1 MTYNVFGG
9 TLNLALSSVY
19 LILINRCA
27 LYIVREIQWL
37 LWIRVIAGDDATL
50 ACHLAA
56 VSLESSAGKL
66 EDMWSGGIRV
76 LSEESQS
83 NMDVSQ
89 LPRTVDVE
97 VQCSPTMVDKDT
109 AITDCSMVCWLY
121 RPLLL
126 VVTEWVHSIS

>member
-1 MTYNVFGG
+1 M
-9 TLNLALSSVY
+9 
-19 LILINRCA
+19 
-27 LYIVREIQWL
+27 
-37 LWIRVIAGDDATL
+37 IAGDDATL

-76 LSEESQS
+76 LSDESQS

-109 AITDCSMVCWLY
+109 AITDCSMVC
-121 RPLLL
+121 
-126 VVTEWVHSIS
+126 